1 MTTPP
6 MRLSD
11 VSAQSPGTQQSATN
25 RIEQLIIHHLVDNTI
40 RTLTDRDGTDHEF
53 PWSPGQ
59 QVRVG
64 VLAPTYLG
72 TAASG
77 PTPPPPSSGSGSG
90 SGSGDEDEDE
100 DDGGAAGTP
109 PAGTPLVV
117 PPVENRGVVG
127 IDFIVDT
134 GGRDLKLTVDVRYAM
149 YQPLWQAFAALQAE
163 AINRTSSAAI
173 APVGVTPTGKAR
185 RRNPPTVPINSSWRR
200 DERHVVVPVS
210 IRVATGEVTFMT
222 TELGAADPL
231 RADAAA
237 GVTAHFSTPE
247 ARFKLTSNQ
256 TLAAADL
263 LGTLAD
269 FIQSRDNRKEL
280 VWTPVAP
287 VPKITVSTV
296 PLPDG
301 TVAVSVSL
309 TNDLTLQA
317 SDGLQ
322 DCALYDTRLSVSV
335 DLPSELRPQ
344 RLGFAKDDCR
354 YNDVATVV
362 GRGRGCVARPGDN
375 TASIVA
381 ETLPVHVQ
389 RAVNSAEHGIDISFS
404 SLAAGHTATL
414 DQIGAAMRTF
424 LRAWDNGGATGAA
437 LAQLEALRRSFEE
450 EVERFELGC
459 DLLRTDGALG
469 RSFTLANAA
478 FAAAK
483 PAGARWRLFQLVF
496 IVTELGALAAREN
509 LTDPKLQAELDA
521 VDVLWFPTGGGKT
534 EAYLGLIAVALYYDR
549 LRGKER
555 GTSAW
560 MLFPLRML
568 SVQQLARITQII
580 HHAENVRVAAGIGGD
595 PFTLGYLV
603 GAGNTPNTLRYP
615 AEWWPGLSAFSGWD
629 PVERDRRRL
638 VGSCPKCNAA
648 NGVGLD
654 GDVANFRLRHVCRS
668 CGYKLPIYASDD
680 EVARYLP
687 SVVVST
693 VDKITAFARNGQLTS
708 FNRGPAAQCPLHGWH
723 SHKDCVVGDECT
735 HRGAHTPPTGFKDPT
750 PALWIQDELHLVRE
764 DLGVFAAH
772 YHTLVAEL
780 ARGAGNR
787 PSKVIAATA
796 TIEQY
801 EDQLSQVYGRTPRM
815 FPTGGPTIG
824 RSFYSEDTDDVRRM
838 YLGILPAGG
847 GTAKVD
853 LAGKITSN
861 IIANIH
867 HLQDDPTPLVDLL
880 AGHGIVAAPV
890 DVVARLFDFELALA
904 YVNSKAHGVN
914 IIDDLDRLSEQLI
927 AAGSDRVRYEY
938 LTGETTLGDLA
949 ATVAA
954 VQDDKPSSP
963 RADRIRAL
971 VGTSVVSHGVDLDRL
986 NFEVL
991 AGMPPTYA
999 HYIQA
1004 TARAGRSH
1012 VGLVISVFDRMNRR
1026 ETSMF
1031 QSFATTHAALE
1042 RMVEP
1047 VPVNRFASRAVER
1060 TLPGVVCALLWDETR
1075 SPTWGTDQRI
1085 WSTRTF
1091 RPWWDGH
1098 AAHLIPV
1105 LRDRIANAY
1114 RCPVPQPD
1122 LLIEEQRLVDEAV
1135 RRWEQVEKP
1144 RMESW
1149 QGDRLDDLFTSQ
1161 PMTILRDVNP
1171 PAEFGAGTFS
1181 SQAVDR
1187 ILR

>member
-1 MTTPP
+1 MSTPP
-6 MRLSD
+6 STLSD
-11 VSAQSPGTQQSATN
+11 ISAQSPGPQQSADN
-25 RIEQLIIHHLVDNTI
+25 RVEQLVIHHLIDNTI
-40 RTLTDRDGTDHEF
+40 RTLTDRDGLEHEF
-53 PWSPGQ
+53 PWSPAQ

-64 VLAPTYLG
+64 VLGPTYLG
-72 TAASG
+72 TAIAG
-77 PTPPPPSSGSGSG
+77 ATPPPPAASGND
-90 SGSGDEDEDE
+90 DEDEDE
-100 DDGGAAGTP
+100 PGGTANPP
-109 PAGTPLVV
+109 PAGQPVVV

-127 IDFIVDT
+127 VDFIVDT
-134 GGRDLKLTVDVRYAM
+134 GGRELRLTVDVRYAL
-149 YQPLWQAFAALQAE
+149 YQPLWQSFAALQAE
-163 AINRTSSAAI
+163 AITRSSSAA
-173 APVGVTPTGKAR
+173 APTGVTATGKAR
-185 RRNPPTVPINSSWRR
+185 RRNAPNVPMNSSWRR
-200 DERHVVVPVS
+200 DEGHVVVPVS
-210 IRVATGEVTFMT
+210 VRVAADEITFMT
-222 TELGAADPL
+222 TELGSADPL
-231 RADAAA
+231 RADAASA
-237 GVTAHFSTPE
+237 VTSHFSGAD
-247 ARFKLTSNQ
+247 ARFKLTPNQ
-256 TLAAADL
+256 TMPATDL
-263 LGTLAD
+263 LGTEAA
-269 FIQSRDNRKEL
+269 FIQARDSRKDL
-280 VWTPVAP
+280 TWVPAVP
-287 VPKITVSTV
+287 IPKITVSTV

-309 TNDLTLQA
+309 TNDLTLQ
-317 SDGLQ
+317 SGDGLQ
-322 DCALYDTRLSVSV
+322 DCALYDARMTVNV
-335 DLPSELRPQ
+335 DPPSELRPQ

-354 YNDVATVV
+354 YNEVATVV

-375 TASIVA
+375 LSSIVA
-381 ETLPVHVQ
+381 ETLPVHLQ
-389 RAVNSAEHGIDISFS
+389 RAVRSADHGVDISFAT
-404 SLAAGHTATL
+404 LAAGHTATL

-424 LRAWDNGGATGAA
+424 LRSWDNGTATGVE
-437 LAQLEALRRSFEE
+437 LAQLENLRRSFEE

-459 DLLRTDGALG
+459 DLLRNDPRLG
-469 RSFTLANAA
+469 RAFELANAA

-483 PAGARWRLFQLVF
+483 KPGARWFLFQLVF

-509 LTDPKLQAELDA
+509 PTDMQLQAELDA

-580 HHAENVRVAAGIGGD
+580 HHAEKVRRTAGIGGD

-603 GAGNTPNTLRYP
+603 GAGNTPNTLKYR
-615 AEWWPGLSAFSGWD
+615 AEWWPGLSEFAGWD
-629 PVERDRRRL
+629 PAERDRYRL
-638 VGSCPKCNAA
+638 VGTCPECSAA
-648 NGVGLD
+648 NSVGLD
-654 GDVANFRLRHVCRS
+654 GDVANVRLRHICRS
-668 CGYKLPIYASDD
+668 CSYELPIFASDD

-708 FNRGPAAQCPLHGWH
+708 FNRGPAAQCALHGWH

-735 HRGAHTPPTGFKDPT
+735 HKGAHSPATGFKDPT

-824 RSFYSEDTDDVRRM
+824 RSFYSEDTDDVRRL
-838 YLGILPAGG
+838 YLGVLPAGG

-861 IIANIH
+861 IIENVH
-867 HLQDDPTPLVDLL
+867 CLQDDPAPLVDVL
-880 AGHGIVAAPV
+880 AAHGLVATPAEIVV
-890 DVVARLFDFELALA
+890 RLFDFELALA

-927 AAGSDRVRYEY
+927 GRGSDRIRYEY
-938 LTGETTLGDLA
+938 LTGETTLGVLA

-954 VQDDKPSSP
+954 VQDDTLATP
-963 RADRIRAL
+963 RAERIRAL

-1012 VGLVISVFDRMNRR
+1012 VGLVVSVFDRMNRR

-1031 QSFATTHAALE
+1031 QSFSTTHAALE

-1060 TLPGVVCALLWDETR
+1060 TLPGVICALLWDETR
-1075 SPTWGTDQRI
+1075 NPTWGTDNRI
-1085 WSTRTF
+1085 WSTRAF

-1098 AAHLIPV
+1098 AAQLIPI

-1122 LLIEEQRLVDEAV
+1122 LLAEEQRLVDEAV

-1144 RMESW
+1144 RMEAW

-1161 PMTILRDVNP
+1161 PMTSLRDVQP
-1171 PAEFGAGTFS
+1171 PADFGARSYS
-1181 SQAVDR
+1181 SQAIDR
-1187 ILR
+1187 MLR